1 MRKGFTLIEI
11 VIATIILGLG
21 MGTILFSVSQSQK
34 TMLGASYQ
42 SVVQEVFDLGEMAYP
57 LAEVKDEDE
66 LDVSEQKV
74 GELWEVVSKE
84 RMTNAQEDK
93 FYGYTWERECIN
105 KTDTEEIERLGG
117 LYIVKVT
124 VRWGD
129 RYRGHGESESY
140 TTFWRKPE

>member
-57 LAEVKDEDE
+57 LAEAKDEDE

-140 TTFWRKPE
+140 TTFWRKTE

>member
-1 MRKGFTLIEI
+1 MKKGFTLIEI
-11 VIATIILGLG
+11 VIATVILGLG

-57 LAEVKDEDE
+57 ISEVKDEDE
-66 LDVSEQKV
+66 LDISELKAS
-74 GELWEVVSKE
+74 ELWEIISKE
-84 RMTNAQEDK
+84 RMSKAQEDK

-129 RYRGHGESESY
+129 RYRGHGENESY
-140 TTFWRKPE
+140 VTFWRKPE